1 MKRAEVTLVNR
12 LGLHARAAA
21 KLVAVTRTF
30 ASRITLEKDGVA
42 VDGKSIMNILLLAAP
57 VDTVLELTAEGE
69 DEAEAFAAI
78 ETLIARPFRRGGVNP
93 PARHPAGCNPVV
105 NP

>member
-1 MKRAEVTLVNR
+1 MRRTQVTLVNR

-21 KLVAVTRTF
+21 KLVATAKTFSSRVTLAR
-30 ASRITLEKDGVA
+30 EGNA

-57 VDTVLELTAEGE
+57 VGSVLELTVEGD

-78 ETLIARPFRRGGVNP
+78 DALIQDRFGEED
-93 PARHPAGCNPVV
+93 
-105 NP
+105 

>member
-1 MKRAEVTLVNR
+1 MRRAEVTLVNR

-21 KLVAVTRTF
+21 KLVSAARTF
-30 ASRITLEKDGVA
+30 ASRITLEKDGTA

-57 VDTVLELTAEGE
+57 VNSVLELTVEGE

-78 ETLIARPFRRGGVNP
+78 EALIADRFGEDE
-93 PARHPAGCNPVV
+93 
-105 NP
+105 

>member
-1 MKRAEVTLVNR
+1 MKRAEVKLVNR

-21 KLVAVTRTF
+21 KLVATAKTF
-30 ASRITLEKDGVA
+30 SSRISLAKDGNV

-57 VDTVLELTAEGE
+57 VGSVLELVVEGE

-78 ETLIARPFRRGGVNP
+78 NALIQNRFGEDE
-93 PARHPAGCNPVV
+93 
-105 NP
+105 

>member
-1 MKRAEVTLVNR
+1 MRRAEVTLVNR

-21 KLVAVTRTF
+21 KLVSVARTF
-30 ASRITLEKDGVA
+30 ASRITLKKDGTA

-57 VDTVLELTAEGE
+57 VNSVLELTVEGE

-78 ETLIARPFRRGGVNP
+78 EALIADRFGEDE
-93 PARHPAGCNPVV
+93 
-105 NP
+105 

>member
-1 MKRAEVTLVNR
+1 MRRAEVTLVNR

-21 KLVAVTRTF
+21 KLVSVARTF
-30 ASRITLEKDGVA
+30 ASRITLDKDGTA

-57 VDTVLELTAEGE
+57 VNSVLELTVEGE

-78 ETLIARPFRRGGVNP
+78 EALIADRFGEDE
-93 PARHPAGCNPVV
+93 
-105 NP
+105 

>member
-1 MKRAEVTLVNR
+1 MKSAKVTLINR

-21 KLVAVTRTF
+21 KLVATAKTF
-30 ASRITLEKDGVA
+30 ASRITLTKDGNT

-57 VDTVLELTAEGE
+57 VNSVLELTVEGA

-78 ETLIARPFRRGGVNP
+78 AALIADRFGEDE
-93 PARHPAGCNPVV
+93 
-105 NP
+105 

>member
-21 KLVAVTRTF
+21 KLVTLAKTF
-30 ASRITLEKDGVA
+30 ASRVTLEKDGST

-57 VDTVLELTAEGE
+57 VDSVLQLTVEGE
-69 DEAEAFAAI
+69 DEAEAFTAI
-78 ETLIARPFRRGGVNP
+78 TALIANRFGEEE
-93 PARHPAGCNPVV
+93 
-105 NP
+105 

>member
-1 MKRAEVTLVNR
+1 MRRAEVTLVNR

-21 KLVAVTRTF
+21 KLVSVAKTF
-30 ASRITLEKDGVA
+30 ASRITLEKDGAA

-57 VDTVLELTAEGE
+57 VGSVLELTVEGE

-78 ETLIARPFRRGGVNP
+78 EALIADRFGEDE
-93 PARHPAGCNPVV
+93 
-105 NP
+105 